1 MARVRGVHMVGS
13 VPLPDTETV
22 LRQCL
27 ASQPDRLKR
36 IPDGETGFRGMFT
49 TWQMLLFQASPDLCT
64 KFVHNAPV
72 ESGEFTDEQVD
83 AGIKTLKEAG
93 PLETGYDTHAIES
106 YATFKKLKEE
116 GVIPSA
122 VRFQVSLATP
132 PNVLTPFV
140 QFPFQHKVEPLYQDA
155 LYRSMRKLQDSIPH
169 KELAIQIDMAVD
181 TAFAEGFLFKP
192 WFGEGNIEK
201 IKEYIVDYTVRMI
214 GQVEKDVEV
223 GLHNCYAGDM
233 EHRHWLEPTSLAII
247 AERGLAIFAKSPHPI
262 NFFHCPVPKSALE
275 NLEAYLEPLK
285 KLIPDFEKHGTD
297 LYLGVVHYGDRAATE
312 KMIEVAKRVLGGFP
326 FGVATE
332 CGMGRTPAGELEGL
346 LKMSAEVSEPVY

>member
-83 AGIKTLKEAG
+83 AGIKTLKDAG
-93 PLETGYDTHAIES
+93 PLETGYDTHAIQS

-140 QFPFQHKVEPLYQDA
+140 QLPFQHKVEPLYQDA

-169 KELAIQIDMAVD
+169 KELAIQIDMAID

-223 GLHNCYAGDM
+223 GLHNCYGDM
-233 EHRHWLEPTSLAII
+233 EHRHWLEPTSLSII
-247 AERGLAIFAKSPHPI
+247 TERGLAIFAASPHPI

-285 KLIPDFEKHGTD
+285 KLIPEFEKHGTD
-297 LYLGVVHYGDRAATE
+297 LYLGVVHYDDRQATE
-312 KMIEVAKRVLGGFP
+312 KMIEVAQKVLGGFP

-332 CGMGRTPAGELEGL
+332 CGMGRTPPGEVEGL